1 MQVNYADED
10 SFPFKLIKAQLISK
24 VTLTR
29 SNQEKHN
36 SDQMLS
42 LKYIF
47 LIINRNGIFLL
58 SCIWGGQ
65 SILYHCHCNRDCGL
79 VSVLFQDAELLKG
92 TN

>member
-1 MQVNYADED
+1 MQVNYTDED
-10 SFPFKLIKAQLISK
+10 GFPFRPIKTQLISK

-29 SNQEKHN
+29 YNQEKHN

-47 LIINRNGIFLL
+47 LIINTDGIVLL

-65 SILYHCHCNRDCGL
+65 SLLYHCHCNRDCGL
-79 VSVLFQDAELLKG
+79 VSVLS
-92 TN
+92 